1 MQWNAVMFTH
11 VIGQLEIKV
20 IVLIEI
26 NQFQWDLEHFVLK
39 TIIIPNYEIR
49 MSELVVPFNAV
60 Q

>member
-20 IVLIEI
+20 IMLIEI
-26 NQFQWDLEHFVLK
+26 NHLQRDFDDFVLK
-39 TIIIPNYEIR
+39 TIIIPNYETS
-49 MSELVVPFNAV
+49 MGKFVVPFNAV